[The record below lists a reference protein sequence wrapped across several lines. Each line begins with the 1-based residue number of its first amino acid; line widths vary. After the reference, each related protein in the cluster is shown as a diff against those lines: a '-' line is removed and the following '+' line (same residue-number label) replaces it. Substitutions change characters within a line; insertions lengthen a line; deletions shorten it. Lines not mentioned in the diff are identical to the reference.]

1 MRMTLCWELSRT
13 MRAMWGA
20 KEAGGARGE
29 KEGEG
34 RAGVLVV
41 FALNVSILTIL
52 EDLSEPGPG
61 DTGDEGR
68 KAAGKMR
75 PVALVGVCVRRSCGS
90 SGANGTLRRGRRRRR
105 RQGRAGERE
114 ECRNR
119 RSHGEWTCVCVLGEV
134 RLWSGA
140 SGWNV
145 ACRRWFA
152 EPVHG
157 SRSRFALVG
166 LGGWFRGWRV
176 RGDGIGVMC

>member
-1 MRMTLCWELSRT
+1 

-75 PVALVGVCVRRSCGS
+75 PVALVGDDDDDDDKDARENAKSVGIAGRTESGRVCVY
-90 SGANGTLRRGRRRRR
+90 
-105 RQGRAGERE
+105 
-114 ECRNR
+114 
-119 RSHGEWTCVCVLGEV
+119 
-134 RLWSGA
+134 
-140 SGWNV
+140 
-145 ACRRWFA
+145 
-152 EPVHG
+152 
-157 SRSRFALVG
+157 
-166 LGGWFRGWRV
+166 
-176 RGDGIGVMC
+176 